1 MLTIMLSAV
10 MSIMLS
16 AVSHAMLRGDNE
28 LLFQV
33 VQLGH
38 NRIEE
43 KVTSVCRAS
52 LLFEF
57 SPRELVRQPISGSL
71 NPSAEV
77 GDSGLHPCHIALDI
91 ALDILELGT
100 VFLAGDWITI
110 HLIPQ
115 TLELFVHLPS
125 ECNRYITAF
134 PKFSP
139 SCFRRPRWQFLQKI

>member
-1 MLTIMLSAV
+1 MLTIMLTAV
-10 MSIMLS
+10 LH
-16 AVSHAMLRGDNE
+16 AVLRGDNE

-43 KVTSVCRAS
+43 KITSVGCSS

-77 GDSGLHPCHIALDI
+77 GDSSLHPYHIALDI

-100 VFLAGDWITI
+100 VLLAGDGITI

-125 ECNRYITAF
+125 ECDRSITAF

-139 SCFRRPRWQFLQKI
+139 SCFRRPR